1 MFKRFLRKKKLS
13 NTASAAAGQS
23 STVTTGAAG
32 ASVVNTVTSVG
43 TVTTAGTGYTTYT
56 IPATNYNYGNI
67 TIAGGGAAGAG
78 YAGAINIPN
87 NGFTFTMTQPTNII
101 TLTNNGQEIVRLNRD
116 GSVTWANGIDIDA
129 AAEAFGK
136 SLTYSAELKAGI
148 TKGVK
153 LRMRDNVFETLINI
167 AKEKGP
173 LSADDL
179 TYLLESSKIIE
190 KLKGGSDDF

>member
-1 MFKRFLRKKKLS
+1 MFKRWLRKKRVS
-13 NTASAAAGQS
+13 NTPTAAGQA
-23 STVTTGAAG
+23 STATSTTAG
-32 ASVVNTVTSVG
+32 ASVVNTVTTIAPTS
-43 TVTTAGTGYTTYT
+43 GYTTYAV
-56 IPATNYNYGNI
+56 PSQGYNYGNI

-87 NGFTFTMTQPTNII
+87 PTFTFTMTAPSNII
-101 TLTNNGQEIVRLNRD
+101 TLSNNGQEIVRLNRD
-116 GSVTWANGIDIDA
+116 GSVTWANGIDVDA

-148 TKGVK
+148 TQGVK
-153 LRMRDNVFETLINI
+153 LRMRDSVFETLINI

-190 KLKGGSDDF
+190 KLKGGSDEF

>member
-1 MFKRFLRKKKLS
+1 MFKRFLRKRKLS
-13 NTASAAAGQS
+13 NTTAANTATAAGQS
-23 STVTTGAAG
+23 STVTTGASG
-32 ASVVNTVTSVG
+32 ASVVNTVTTVG
-43 TVTTAGTGYTTYT
+43 TTYAVPTA
-56 IPATNYNYGNI
+56 NYSYGNI

-78 YAGAINIPN
+78 YAGAINIPTPT
-87 NGFTFTMTQPTNII
+87 FTFTMQQPTNII
-101 TLTNNGQEIVRLNRD
+101 SLQNNGQEIVRLNRD
-116 GSVTWANGIDIDA
+116 GSVTWANGIDVDA

-148 TKGVK
+148 SKGVK
-153 LRMRDNVFETLINI
+153 LRMRDSVFETLINI

-190 KLKGGSDDF
+190 KLKGGSDEF